1 MTAITCITAITCGPT
16 PLPGADYQVVLA
28 RPETAE
34 VGGQRTLTSLLRMVI
49 PGRRYD
55 LLRHRGRSRGS
66 ATETL
71 TFLFTDLE
79 GSTALLERLGDE
91 T

>member
-1 MTAITCITAITCGPT
+1 
-16 PLPGADYQVVLA
+16 
-28 RPETAE
+28 
-34 VGGQRTLTSLLRMVI
+34 MVI

-91 T
+91 TYPARGP